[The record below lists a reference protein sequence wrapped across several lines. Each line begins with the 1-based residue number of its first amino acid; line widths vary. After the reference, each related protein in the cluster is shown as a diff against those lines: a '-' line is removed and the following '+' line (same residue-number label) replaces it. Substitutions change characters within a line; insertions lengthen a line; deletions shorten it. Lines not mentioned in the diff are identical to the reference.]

1 MPEVRVSLT
10 VACMQGNK
18 RKEGGDR
25 FSVDIPGLPKH
36 AVQVTD
42 RGDGTYSLQFVP
54 THEGTASA
62 HVMLDGAHVRGSPMA
77 VSVHRDVDSLARG
90 ALSGALFLHASF
102 TVHVCIACV
111 MRLGRSCLRVGFG
124 GVPNWCNLG
133 YCAAHLGRWHACPTG
148 LCVRYCT

>member
-77 VSVHRDVDSLARG
+77 CLLYTSPSPRDRQKSRMPSSA
-90 ALSGALFLHASF
+90 
-102 TVHVCIACV
+102 
-111 MRLGRSCLRVGFG
+111 
-124 GVPNWCNLG
+124 
-133 YCAAHLGRWHACPTG
+133 
-148 LCVRYCT
+148 